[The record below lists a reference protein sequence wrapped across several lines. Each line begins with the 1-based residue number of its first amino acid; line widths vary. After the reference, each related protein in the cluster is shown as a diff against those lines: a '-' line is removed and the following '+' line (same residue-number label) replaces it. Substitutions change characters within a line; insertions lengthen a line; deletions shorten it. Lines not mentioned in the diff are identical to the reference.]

1 MNAKSLAPF
10 MLANTTV
17 VIDINGEIRELVP
30 GEVPAPGEV
39 IVTLG
44 QGATTATEPQI
55 EAQLIGQEANSLDLN
70 LDNEIASI
78 IEQIEQGVDP
88 TQNEDFATAAGGQ
101 NGSSPTGSGDID
113 RTGVETLAE
122 TQFDTSGLESQGLSE
137 TQSLALIDLVAQAI
151 FVGDDAVTVF
161 ETDEP
166 LVVTGTV
173 LATETDT
180 PTFIPQDEV
189 AGDNGIFSIDSDGNW
204 TYVANSAFDE
214 LNVGDSLVD
223 VFPIES
229 TDGTLGSVTVTI
241 NGTND
246 LPQFVAV
253 DDFVPQG
260 PEGDDQLATFA
271 FEDGAYSFSFEEN
284 TAAGTPIGQVAATDP
299 DNEVLIFSISTNIQN
314 EGGEDLFQIDP
325 DTGEISLTDAGAAS
339 FANDFEQLANTHP
352 IVVTVT
358 EGDGIGEPQSVDVDV
373 TFTELNVNEPPTS
386 DEPEG
391 GYEFT
396 YDENSLTTVAL
407 GQVSATD
414 LDANDSV
421 SYSITTNVEIDGEPL
436 YRIDAE
442 TGEIFLTDAGAAAF
456 TNDFESTP
464 NVHDLK
470 VTATDTGGLTDIINV
485 TMKESD
491 INEPPTSDEPEGG
504 YEFTYDE
511 NSLTTVALGQVS
523 ATDLDANDSVSYSIT
538 TNVEIDGEPLYRIDA
553 ETGEIFLTDAGAVAF
568 TNDFES
574 TPNVHDLKVTAT
586 DTGGLTD
593 IINVTMKERDVNER
607 PEATDFS
614 VDAGT
619 ATFVPI
625 IFDSEDPLLD
635 RISDEDDDAS
645 GTQVLIM
652 LSSLPDSGTL
662 LYIEDGVTRVITESD
677 LISVDDYDME
687 DPANLDKMFVPNNIV
702 YVPGVGEE
710 FELGTSG
717 DPAGIELVG
726 GFDNW
731 GEPVSDV
738 ERVVT
743 LENGNQI
750 TVTFVDQNPN
760 GSPNAKLKQYEGA
773 QPHVGYG
780 IADNQGNGLQP
791 GEQIIFNL
799 QSNPLTVVH
808 FGLDGLGG
816 NFATGSVVLVTYELA
831 SGAFVTEEYSKDPSD
846 VGNANIYYEFSYSSP
861 DDPIVGMTFDST
873 GGSYEIRYL
882 SGNEDVVEDV
892 TFDYVAVDSGL
903 LISEERTVSID
914 TTESPEYQVV
924 TADESGN
931 VEADIGNQVML
942 GDSDDNIFVWLDN
955 TLDNGT
961 DVIDN
966 FELGS
971 DRIDLRAILE
981 DDDNVELNDLV
992 DSISAV
998 VDGDNVVMTVTDEG
1012 REQTIILEGVT
1023 SAFEDAGLIENNS
1036 IISELEMLN
1045 QVLKTD
1051 ATT

>member
-1 MNAKSLAPF
+1 
-10 MLANTTV
+10 
-17 VIDINGEIRELVP
+17 
-30 GEVPAPGEV
+30 
-39 IVTLG
+39 
-44 QGATTATEPQI
+44 
-55 EAQLIGQEANSLDLN
+55 
-70 LDNEIASI
+70 
-78 IEQIEQGVDP
+78 GV
-88 TQNEDFATAAGGQ
+88 
-101 NGSSPTGSGDID
+101 
-113 RTGVETLAE
+113 
-122 TQFDTSGLESQGLSE
+122 
-137 TQSLALIDLVAQAI
+137 
-151 FVGDDAVTVF
+151 
-161 ETDEP
+161 
-166 LVVTGTV
+166 
-173 LATETDT
+173 
-180 PTFIPQDEV
+180 
-189 AGDNGIFSIDSDGNW
+189 FSIDSDGNW

-229 TDGTLGSVTVTI
+229 TDGTIGSVTVTI

-246 LPQFVAV
+246 LPQFVAT
-253 DDFVPQG
+253 DDFVPG
-260 PEGDDQLATFA
+260 GGEGDEQPTAFA
-271 FEDGAYSFSFEEN
+271 FEDGAYSFSFQEN
-284 TAAGTPIGQVAATDP
+284 TPAGTPIGQVAATDP
-299 DNEVLIFSISTNIQN
+299 DNDVLVFSISTNIQN

-339 FANDFEQLANTHP
+339 FTNDFEQLANSHP

-373 TFTELNVNEPPTS
+373 TFTELGLNEPPKS
-386 DEPEG
+386 DEPDG

-396 YDENSLTTVAL
+396 YDENSLITVAL

-414 LDANDSV
+414 LDADDSV
-421 SYSITTNVEIDGEPL
+421 TYSITTNVEIDGVPL
-436 YRIDAE
+436 YRIDEE
-442 TGEIFLTDAGAAAF
+442 TGEIFLTEAGAAAF

-464 NVHDLK
+464 N
-470 VTATDTGGLTDIINV
+470 
-485 TMKESD
+485 M
-491 INEPPTSDEPEGG
+491 
-504 YEFTYDE
+504 
-511 NSLTTVALGQVS
+511 
-523 ATDLDANDSVSYSIT
+523 
-538 TNVEIDGEPLYRIDA
+538 
-553 ETGEIFLTDAGAVAF
+553 
-568 TNDFES
+568 
-574 TPNVHDLKVTAT
+574 HDLKVTAT

-607 PEATDFS
+607 PEAMDFS

-619 ATFVPI
+619 AIFVPI
-625 IFDSEDPLLD
+625 IFDSDDASLD
-635 RISDEDDDAS
+635 RVSDEDDDSS

-677 LISVDDYDME
+677 LISIDDYDME
-687 DPANLDKMFVPNNIV
+687 DPANLAKMFVPNNIV

-717 DPAGIELVG
+717 DPDGIELVG

-760 GSPNAKLKQYEGA
+760 GSPNAKLKQYEGT

-799 QSNPLTVVH
+799 RSNPLTVVN

-816 NFATGSVVLVTYELA
+816 NFAKGSVVLVTYELA
-831 SGAFVTEEYSKDPSD
+831 SGGFVTEEYSKDPSD

-882 SGNEDVVEDV
+882 SGNEDVVKDV
-892 TFDYVAVDSGL
+892 TFGYVAVDSGL

-914 TTESPEYQVV
+914 ITESPEYQVV
-924 TADESGN
+924 TADDSGN

-966 FELGS
+966 FELGR
-971 DRIDLRAILE
+971 DLIDLRAILE
-981 DDDNVELNDLV
+981 DDDNVEVGDLI
-992 DSISAV
+992 DSIDAV
-998 VDGDNVVMTVTDEG
+998 VDGDDVVMTVTDEG
-1012 REQTIILEGVT
+1012 RGQTIVLEGVT
-1023 SAFEDAGLIENNS
+1023 TAFEDAGLIESNS
-1036 IISELEMLN
+1036 IVSELEMLN

-1051 ATT
+1051 TVT